1 MSSIRCDIYDPK
13 EYDIWFAA
21 APYRAASKPAKTL
34 KTWAAEEQAD
44 VVYNLCLFNMTGSG
58 SDKYGVIKGRTLQYL
73 RAKNVDC
80 GYGGTSEHLT
90 VSEGN
95 VVAGVKV
102 AVRDGVVLSGL
113 DKSTYRS
120 RNMIGELA
128 DGRIIV
134 VQSSDGCTEEQVARY
149 AAKQHNIKM
158 LLVQDAGGSTG
169 MYRVSDGYLFAPEK
183 EGADGRPVCSV
194 VCMRKKNK
202 EERPMGK
209 KKVFIGVGHGG
220 SDPGAVGYL
229 VEKDVNLTMATAC
242 RDFLTAYGVEVKMS
256 RTKDE
261 NDTVSQEVAECN
273 AYAPDLAIDVHNN
286 SGGGDGFEVFHTIH
300 GGTGKTLAQN
310 IEKHVKAMGQNS
322 RGVKT
327 RKGSNGDYYAFI
339 RETVAPAVI
348 CEGVFVDTKADAAQA
363 DTLAEQQAFGVAY
376 AKGILDTLGLAYDE
390 PEKEPADEPAE
401 PEKGAVSMTQAEFEA
416 MYNKVNPLY
425 KTIDDVPD
433 YWKQSVREMLDSGAI
448 NGGTADNPNDVNMRH
463 EALQAAIVARRAAVA
478 ENK

>member
-1 MSSIRCDIYDPK
+1 MSSIRCDVYDPK

-21 APYRAASKPAKTL
+21 APYGASSKPAKTL

-44 VVYNLCLFNMTGSG
+44 VVYNLCLFNMTGTG
-58 SDKYGVIKGRTLQYL
+58 SDQYGVIRGRTLQYL
-73 RAKNVDC
+73 KAKNVDC
-80 GYGGTSEHLT
+80 GYGGTAERLT
-90 VSEGN
+90 VSPGN

-113 DKSTYRS
+113 DKSTFRS
-120 RNMIGELA
+120 RNMIGALA

-149 AAKQHNIKM
+149 AAGKYTIKL

-169 MYRVSDGYLFAPEK
+169 MYRVSDDYLFAPER

-194 VCMRKKNK
+194 VCMRKRNK
-202 EERPMGK
+202 EDKPMGK

-242 RDFLTAYGVEVKMS
+242 RDFLTAYGVDVKMS

-261 NDTVSQEVAECN
+261 DDTVGQEIAECN

-300 GGTGKTLAQN
+300 GGTGKVLAQN

-327 RKGSNGDYYAFI
+327 RQGSNGDYYAFI

-390 PEKEPADEPAE
+390 PEEPDDAFETDEE
-401 PEKGAVSMTQAEFEA
+401 V
-416 MYNKVNPLY
+416 
-425 KTIDDVPD
+425 
-433 YWKQSVREMLDSGAI
+433 
-448 NGGTADNPNDVNMRH
+448 
-463 EALQAAIVARRAAVA
+463 QAAITKVQQKAGLAAETMQYLLAYEYGTDLIVKLA
-478 ENK
+478 NAMK

>member
-1 MSSIRCDIYDPK
+1 MSSIRCDIYDRD
-13 EYDIWFAA
+13 EWDIWFAA
-21 APYRAASKPAKTL
+21 APYGAANKPAKTL
-34 KTWAAEEQAD
+34 KQWAAEEQAD

-58 SDKYGVIKGRTLQYL
+58 SDQYGVIKGRTLQYL
-73 RAKNVDC
+73 KAKGVDC
-80 GYGGTSEHLT
+80 GYGGTAEKLN
-90 VSEGN
+90 VSDGN
-95 VVAGVKV
+95 VVSGVKV
-102 AVRDGVVLSGL
+102 AVKNNTVQSL
-113 DKSTYRS
+113 DKTARRS
-120 RNMIGELA
+120 RNMIGDLA

-149 AAKQHNIKM
+149 AAGRYTIDL

-169 MYRVSDGYLFAPEK
+169 MYRVEDNYLFAPEK
-183 EGADGRPVCSV
+183 EGTDGRPVCSV

-202 EERPMGK
+202 EDNPMSK

-242 RDFLTAYGVEVKMS
+242 RDFLAAYGVDVKMS

-261 NDTVSQEVAECN
+261 DDTVMQEVAECN
-273 AYAPDLAIDVHNN
+273 AYAPDLAVDVHNN

-300 GGTGKTLAQN
+300 GGMGKTLAQN
-310 IEKHVKAMGQNS
+310 IERHVKAMGQNS

-327 RKGSNGDYYAFI
+327 RQGNNGDYYAFI

-376 AKGILDTLGLAYDE
+376 AKGILDTLGLSYDE
-390 PEKEPADEPAE
+390 PEEAPEEAETDEE
-401 PEKGAVSMTQAEFEA
+401 V
-416 MYNKVNPLY
+416 
-425 KTIDDVPD
+425 
-433 YWKQSVREMLDSGAI
+433 
-448 NGGTADNPNDVNMRH
+448 
-463 EALQAAIVARRAAVA
+463 QAAITKVQQKAGLAAETMQYLLAYEYGTDLVIKLA
-478 ENK
+478 NAMK

>member
-13 EYDIWFAA
+13 EYDVWFAA
-21 APYRAASKPAKTL
+21 APYGAASKPAKSL
-34 KTWAAEEQAD
+34 KQWATEEQAD

-58 SDKYGVIKGRTLQYL
+58 SDQYGVIRGRTLQYL
-73 RAKNVDC
+73 KAKGIDC
-80 GYGGTSEHLT
+80 GYGGTAEHLT
-90 VSEGN
+90 VNPGN

-120 RNMIGELA
+120 RNMIGVLA

-149 AAKQHNIKM
+149 AANQYAVDL

-183 EGADGRPVCSV
+183 EGTDGRPVCSV

-202 EERPMGK
+202 EGNPMGK

-220 SDPGAVGYL
+220 NDPGAVGYL
-229 VEKDVNLTMATAC
+229 VEKDINLTMATAC
-242 RDFLTAYGVEVKMS
+242 RDFLTAYGVDVCMS

-261 NDTVSQEVAECN
+261 NDTVNDEVRECN
-273 AYAPDLAIDVHNN
+273 AYGPDLAIDVHNN

-310 IEKHVKAMGQNS
+310 IEKHVKAMGQNI

-327 RKGSNGDYYAFI
+327 RQGTSGDYYAFI

-348 CEGVFVDTKADAAQA
+348 VEGVFVDTKADAAQA

-390 PEKEPADEPAE
+390 PEDKPAADAPDNAFETDEE
-401 PEKGAVSMTQAEFEA
+401 V
-416 MYNKVNPLY
+416 
-425 KTIDDVPD
+425 
-433 YWKQSVREMLDSGAI
+433 
-448 NGGTADNPNDVNMRH
+448 
-463 EALQAAIVARRAAVA
+463 QAAITKVQQKAGLAAETMQYLLAYEYGTDLVVKLA
-478 ENK
+478 NAMK

>member
-13 EYDIWFAA
+13 EHDIWFAA
-21 APYRAASKPAKTL
+21 ASYGAASKPAKTL
-34 KTWAAEEQAD
+34 KTWATEEQAD

-58 SDKYGVIKGRTLQYL
+58 SDQYGVIKGRTLQYL
-73 RAKNVDC
+73 KAKGVDC
-80 GYGGTSEHLT
+80 GYGGTAERLT
-90 VSEGN
+90 VSPGN

-113 DKSTYRS
+113 DKSSYRS
-120 RNMIGELA
+120 RNMIGALA

-149 AAKQHNIKM
+149 AAGKYTIKL

-169 MYRVSDGYLFAPEK
+169 MYRVSDGYLFAPER
-183 EGADGRPVCSV
+183 EGTDGRPVCSV

-202 EERPMGK
+202 EGNPMGK

-242 RDFLTAYGVEVKMS
+242 RDFLVAYGVDVCMS

-261 NDTVSQEVAECN
+261 NDTVNDEVRECN
-273 AYAPDLAIDVHNN
+273 AYGPDLAVDVHNN

-300 GGTGKTLAQN
+300 GGTGKVLAQN

-327 RKGSNGDYYAFI
+327 RQGTSGDYYAFI

-390 PEKEPADEPAE
+390 PEDKPAADAPDNAFETDEE
-401 PEKGAVSMTQAEFEA
+401 V
-416 MYNKVNPLY
+416 
-425 KTIDDVPD
+425 
-433 YWKQSVREMLDSGAI
+433 
-448 NGGTADNPNDVNMRH
+448 
-463 EALQAAIVARRAAVA
+463 QAAITKVQQKAGLAAETMQYLLAYEYGA
-478 ENK
+478 ELVTKLADAMK

>member
-21 APYRAASKPAKTL
+21 APYGAASKPAKTL

-44 VVYNLCLFNMTGSG
+44 VVYNLCLFNVTGSG

-80 GYGGTSEHLT
+80 GYGGTAEHLT
-90 VSEGN
+90 VSAGN

-120 RNMIGELA
+120 RNMIGMLA

-149 AAKQHNIKM
+149 AAGRYTIEL

-169 MYRVSDGYLFAPEK
+169 MYRVEDGYLFAPEK
-183 EGADGRPVCSV
+183 EGTDGRPVCSV

-202 EERPMGK
+202 EEQPMGK

-242 RDFLTAYGVEVKMS
+242 CNFLTAYGVDVKMS

-261 NDTVSQEVAECN
+261 DDTVSQEVAECN
-273 AYAPDLAIDVHNN
+273 AYAPDLAVDIHNN

-310 IEKHVKAMGQNS
+310 IEKHVKAIGQNS

-327 RKGSNGDYYAFI
+327 RQGSNGDYYAFI

-376 AKGILDTLGLAYDE
+376 AKGILDTLGLTYDE
-390 PEKEPADEPAE
+390 PEDDEAQDAPAE
-401 PEKGAVSMTQAEFEA
+401 PEQPAKEHWAQQYYDSLIAKGVR
-416 MYNKVNPLY
+416 
-425 KTIDDVPD
+425 IDETRFDDPINRGEVFAL
-433 YWKQSVREMLDSGAI
+433 LD
-448 NGGTADNPNDVNMRH
+448 R
-463 EALQAAIVARRAAVA
+463 IV
-478 ENK
+478 K

>member
-1 MSSIRCDIYDPK
+1 MGSIRCDIYDPK
-13 EYDIWFAA
+13 EHDIWFAA
-21 APYRAASKPAKTL
+21 ASYGAASKPAKTL
-34 KTWAAEEQAD
+34 KTWATEEQAD

-58 SDKYGVIKGRTLQYL
+58 SDQYGVIKGRTLQYL
-73 RAKNVDC
+73 KAKGVDC
-80 GYGGTSEHLT
+80 GYGGTAERLT
-90 VSEGN
+90 VSPGN

-120 RNMIGELA
+120 RNMIGALA
-128 DGRIIV
+128 DGRIIA

-149 AAKQHNIKM
+149 AAGKYTIKL

-169 MYRVSDGYLFAPEK
+169 MYRVSDGYLFAPER
-183 EGADGRPVCSV
+183 EGTDGRPVCSV

-202 EERPMGK
+202 EGNPMGK

-242 RDFLTAYGVEVKMS
+242 RDFLVAYGVDVCMS

-261 NDTVSQEVAECN
+261 NDTVNDEVRECN
-273 AYAPDLAIDVHNN
+273 AYGPDLAVDVHNN

-300 GGTGKTLAQN
+300 GGTGKVLAQN

-327 RKGSNGDYYAFI
+327 RQGTSGDYYAFI

-390 PEKEPADEPAE
+390 PEDKPAADAPDNAFETDEE
-401 PEKGAVSMTQAEFEA
+401 V
-416 MYNKVNPLY
+416 
-425 KTIDDVPD
+425 
-433 YWKQSVREMLDSGAI
+433 
-448 NGGTADNPNDVNMRH
+448 
-463 EALQAAIVARRAAVA
+463 QAAITKVQQKAGLAAETMQYLLAYEYGADLVVKLA
-478 ENK
+478 SAMK

>member
-13 EYDIWFAA
+13 EYDVWSAA
-21 APYRAASKPAKTL
+21 APYGAASKPAKSL
-34 KTWAAEEQAD
+34 KQWATEEQAD

-58 SDKYGVIKGRTLQYL
+58 SDQYGVIKGRTLQYL
-73 RAKNVDC
+73 KAKGVDC
-80 GYGGTSEHLT
+80 GYGGTAEHLT
-90 VSEGN
+90 VSAGN

-120 RNMIGELA
+120 RNMIGALA

-149 AAKQHNIKM
+149 AAGRYTIKL

-169 MYRVSDGYLFAPEK
+169 MYRVSDGYLFAPER

-202 EERPMGK
+202 EGNPMGK

-220 SDPGAVGYL
+220 NDPGAVGYL

-242 RDFLTAYGVEVKMS
+242 RDFLTSYGVDVCMS

-261 NDTVSQEVAECN
+261 NDTVNDEVRECN
-273 AYAPDLAIDVHNN
+273 AYGPDLAVDVHNN

-310 IEKHVKAMGQNS
+310 IERHVKAIGQNS

-327 RKGSNGDYYAFI
+327 RQGTSGDYYAFI

-363 DTLAEQQAFGVAY
+363 DTLAKQQAFGVAY

-390 PEKEPADEPAE
+390 PEDDLEEESPAE
-401 PEKGAVSMTQAEFEA
+401 PAQPAKEHWAQQYYDSLIAKGVKIEA
-416 MYNKVNPLY
+416 
-425 KTIDDVPD
+425 TRFDDPITRGEVFAL
-433 YWKQSVREMLDSGAI
+433 LD
-448 NGGTADNPNDVNMRH
+448 R
-463 EALQAAIVARRAAVA
+463 IV
-478 ENK
+478 K

>member
-1 MSSIRCDIYDPK
+1 MNSIRCDIYDPS
-13 EYDIWFAA
+13 EWDIWFAA
-21 APYRAASKPAKTL
+21 APYGAASKPAKTL

-44 VVYNLCLFNMTGSG
+44 VVYNLCLFNMTGTG
-58 SDKYGVIKGRTLQYL
+58 SDQYGVIKGRTLQYL
-73 RAKNVDC
+73 RAKDVDC
-80 GYGGTSEHLT
+80 GYGGTAERLT
-90 VSEGN
+90 VSPGN

-149 AAKQHNIKM
+149 AAGRYTIDL

-169 MYRVSDGYLFAPEK
+169 MYRAEDGYLFAPEK
-183 EGADGRPVCSV
+183 EGTDGRPVCSV
-194 VCMRKKNK
+194 VCMKKKTK
-202 EERPMGK
+202 EEKPMGK
-209 KKVFIGVGHGG
+209 KKVFLGVGHGG
-220 SDPGAVGYL
+220 SDPGAVGYIK
-229 VEKDVNLTMATAC
+229 EADVNLQMALAC
-242 RDFLTAYGVEVKMS
+242 RDFLTAHGVDVRMS

-261 NDTVSQEVAECN
+261 DDTVMQEVAECN
-273 AYAPDLAIDVHNN
+273 AYGPDLAVDVHNN

-300 GGTGKTLAQN
+300 GGMGKTLAEN
-310 IEKHVKAMGQNS
+310 IEKQVLKIGQNS

-327 RKGSNGDYYAFI
+327 RQGTSGDYYAFI

-376 AKGILDTLGLAYDE
+376 AKGILDTLGLSYDE
-390 PEKEPADEPAE
+390 PEEEPDDEPAE
-401 PEKGAVSMTQAEFEA
+401 PEKGADSMTQAEFEA

-433 YWKQSVREMLDSGAI
+433 YWKQAVREMLDSGAI

-478 ENK
+478 ESK

>member
-21 APYRAASKPAKTL
+21 APYSAASKPAKTL

-58 SDKYGVIKGRTLQYL
+58 SDQYGVICGRTLQYL
-73 RAKNVDC
+73 KAKGVDC
-80 GYGGTSEHLT
+80 GYGGTAEHLT
-90 VSEGN
+90 VSSGN

-113 DKSTYRS
+113 DKSSYRS
-120 RNMIGELA
+120 RNMIGALA

-149 AAKQHNIKM
+149 AANQYAVDL

-169 MYRVSDGYLFAPEK
+169 MYRVSDGYLFAPER

-194 VCMRKKNK
+194 VCMRKKKK
-202 EERPMGK
+202 EDKPMGK

-242 RDFLTAYGVEVKMS
+242 RDFLVAYGVDVCMS

-261 NDTVSQEVAECN
+261 DDTVMQEVAECN
-273 AYAPDLAIDVHNN
+273 AYGPDLAIDVHNN

-300 GGTGKTLAQN
+300 GGTGKVLAQN

-322 RGVKT
+322 RGIKT
-327 RKGSNGDYYAFI
+327 RQGSNGDYYAFI

-376 AKGILDTLGLAYDE
+376 AKGILDTLGLTYDE
-390 PEKEPADEPAE
+390 PEEPDDTFETDEE
-401 PEKGAVSMTQAEFEA
+401 V
-416 MYNKVNPLY
+416 
-425 KTIDDVPD
+425 
-433 YWKQSVREMLDSGAI
+433 
-448 NGGTADNPNDVNMRH
+448 
-463 EALQAAIVARRAAVA
+463 QAAITKVQKKAGLAAETMQYLLAYEYGTELVVKLA
-478 ENK
+478 SAMK

>member
-21 APYRAASKPAKTL
+21 APYGTASKPAKSL
-34 KTWAAEEQAD
+34 KQWATEEQAD

-58 SDKYGVIKGRTLQYL
+58 SDQYGVIKGRTLQYL

-80 GYGGTSEHLT
+80 GYGGTAEHLT
-90 VSEGN
+90 VSAGN

-120 RNMIGELA
+120 RNMIGMLA

-149 AAKQHNIKM
+149 AAGKYTIKL

-169 MYRVSDGYLFAPEK
+169 MYRMSDGYLFAPEK

-202 EERPMGK
+202 EENDTMSK

-242 RDFLTAYGVEVKMS
+242 RDFLTAYGVDVRMS

-310 IEKHVKAMGQNS
+310 IEKHVKAIGQNS

-327 RKGSNGDYYAFI
+327 RQGTSGDYYAFI

-348 CEGVFVDTKADAAQA
+348 VEGVFVDTKADAAQA

-390 PEKEPADEPAE
+390 PEDAPDDAFETDEE
-401 PEKGAVSMTQAEFEA
+401 V
-416 MYNKVNPLY
+416 
-425 KTIDDVPD
+425 
-433 YWKQSVREMLDSGAI
+433 
-448 NGGTADNPNDVNMRH
+448 
-463 EALQAAIVARRAAVA
+463 QAAITKVQQKAGLAAETMQYLLAHEYGTELVIKLA
-478 ENK
+478 NAMK

>member
-1 MSSIRCDIYDPK
+1 MSSIRCDIYDPS
-13 EYDIWFAA
+13 EWDIWFAA
-21 APYRAASKPAKTL
+21 APYGAASKPAKTL

-58 SDKYGVIKGRTLQYL
+58 SDQYGVIRGRTLQYL
-73 RAKNVDC
+73 RAKDVDC
-80 GYGGTSEHLT
+80 GYGGTAERLT
-90 VSEGN
+90 VSPGN

-149 AAKQHNIKM
+149 AAGRYTITL

-183 EGADGRPVCSV
+183 ESTDGRPVCSV
-194 VCMRKKNK
+194 VCFRRKK
-202 EERPMGK
+202 EENNPMSK

-242 RDFLTAYGVEVKMS
+242 RDFLVAYGVDVKMS

-261 NDTVSQEVAECN
+261 DDTVMQEVAECN
-273 AYAPDLAIDVHNN
+273 AYAPDLAVDVHNN

-310 IEKHVKAMGQNS
+310 IERHVKAMGQNS

-327 RKGSNGDYYAFI
+327 RQGTSGDYYAFI

-348 CEGVFVDTKADAAQA
+348 VEGVFVDTKADAAQA

-376 AKGILDTLGLAYDE
+376 AKGILDTLGLSYDE
-390 PEKEPADEPAE
+390 PEDDEEQDTPAE
-401 PEKGAVSMTQAEFEA
+401 PEQPAEHWA
-416 MYNKVNPLY
+416 QQYYDSL
-425 KTIDDVPD
+425 IG
-433 YWKQSVREMLDSGAI
+433 SVKYFSQ
-448 NGGTADNPNDVNMRH
+448 NG
-463 EALQAAIVARRAAVA
+463 LQALA
-478 ENK
+478 